1 MARRRRNLGFLA
13 LPETDRRLVV
23 NAATSAVSAVVVQQ
37 GFDKIQTKL
46 PAVIQNNKWALN
58 GVKVLGAMAVL
69 KTGVGRSDLGKSI
82 AAGMVVSAVYDVA
95 EDGVKQI
102 LNMGSYPSLRGYTP
116 APRLSTSVSE
126 AGMLT
131 NNLGAYSPVRADSI
145 NVASVV

>member
-13 LPETDRRLVV
+13 LPDVDRRLVV

-37 GFDKIQTKL
+37 GFDKISTKL
-46 PAVIQNNKWALN
+46 PAVIQGNKWALN

-69 KTGVGRSDLGKSI
+69 KTGVGRSDIGKSI
-82 AAGMVVSAVYDVA
+82 AAGMVVSAVYDIA
-95 EDGVKQI
+95 DDTAKTLFKG
-102 LNMGSYPSLRGYTP
+102 YPSLRGYTP
-116 APRLSTSVSE
+116 APRLSTPVSE